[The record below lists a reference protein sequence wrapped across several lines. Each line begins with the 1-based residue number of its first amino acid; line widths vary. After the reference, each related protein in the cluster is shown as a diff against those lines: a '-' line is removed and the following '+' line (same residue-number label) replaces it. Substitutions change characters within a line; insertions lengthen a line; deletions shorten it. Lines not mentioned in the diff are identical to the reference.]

1 MLFKKLWRT
10 MGLYKAQFISMILMV
25 TLGIG
30 IFVGF
35 NMEWVSI
42 EANMMQFFDRTG
54 YADFRLVSEAGITQ
68 GDARKIAAI
77 DGVDAVSRYL
87 CVTAEVTEQDGDT
100 LALMVTENADVSGMQ
115 LMDGDAYDADSADG
129 IWLGDKYAA
138 ANGIRPGD
146 TLTLTYK
153 GLTLRGTVRGLVK
166 SGEQLICVRDET
178 QLMPDY
184 NTHGFAYISPKM
196 YEQASGADYYPQL
209 HVRSAMTKQ
218 AFTEAA
224 DDALGRTLLIV
235 PKADTPSY
243 SQAEGEADEGRTMGS
258 VLPTLFLLI
267 AVLTMVTTMHRL
279 TAKEKTQIGTLKAL
293 GFKDRR
299 ILLHYTSY
307 AFAIGVIGTVLGS
320 ALGYAVAWYIMNPNG
335 MMGTYLDLPEWRLIF
350 PGFCAAVLAGI
361 LVVLTLIGYL
371 SVKQM
376 LRGTAADALRPY
388 TPKQMK
394 PLLIERT
401 RWFHKLSFGTRWNL
415 RDMIRHKSRTAMSL
429 LGIVGC
435 AVLVTGALGMRDTM
449 QGFLDMYYGA
459 DGAMGYASRIYLA
472 ETADDAARRAVVDAY
487 DGDWSATISVQVA
500 DEATVSLDVCSV
512 THDLLRFPAQ
522 QSGVE
527 SLRDNG
533 ALICSRIADEF
544 GLAAG
549 DSITF
554 SPYGSDDTYTVPI
567 TAVVRSVTKSI
578 SITPACAE
586 RIGLDYTVDS
596 VYTRTE
602 KSAIPSDTR
611 IKSVQSKQM
620 IVDSFDVFLGMMN
633 SSIMLLVVA
642 ALALGIIVLYNLGV
656 MSYTERF
663 REMATLKVVG
673 FKDRKIGA
681 LLIGQNLWL
690 SLLGVMIGIPCG
702 YLTLKVMLDA
712 LCSEYEMRAVIAPAT
727 YLFSIALTVGMSL
740 LVSAMVS
747 RKNRKIDMVEALK
760 GAE

>member
-1 MLFKKLWRT
+1 
-10 MGLYKAQFISMILMV
+10 
-25 TLGIG
+25 
-30 IFVGF
+30 
-35 NMEWVSI
+35 
-42 EANMMQFFDRTG
+42 
-54 YADFRLVSEAGITQ
+54 
-68 GDARKIAAI
+68 
-77 DGVDAVSRYL
+77 
-87 CVTAEVTEQDGDT
+87 
-100 LALMVTENADVSGMQ
+100 
-115 LMDGDAYDADSADG
+115 
-129 IWLGDKYAA
+129 
-138 ANGIRPGD
+138 
-146 TLTLTYK
+146 
-153 GLTLRGTVRGLVK
+153 
-166 SGEQLICVRDET
+166 
-178 QLMPDY
+178 
-184 NTHGFAYISPKM
+184 
-196 YEQASGADYYPQL
+196 
-209 HVRSAMTKQ
+209 
-218 AFTEAA
+218 
-224 DDALGRTLLIV
+224 
-235 PKADTPSY
+235 
-243 SQAEGEADEGRTMGS
+243 
-258 VLPTLFLLI
+258 
-267 AVLTMVTTMHRL
+267 
-279 TAKEKTQIGTLKAL
+279 
-293 GFKDRR
+293 
-299 ILLHYTSY
+299 
-307 AFAIGVIGTVLGS
+307 
-320 ALGYAVAWYIMNPNG
+320 
-335 MMGTYLDLPEWRLIF
+335 
-350 PGFCAAVLAGI
+350 
-361 LVVLTLIGYL
+361 
-371 SVKQM
+371 
-376 LRGTAADALRPY
+376 
-388 TPKQMK
+388 
-394 PLLIERT
+394 
-401 RWFHKLSFGTRWNL
+401 
-415 RDMIRHKSRTAMSL
+415 MIRHKSRTAMSL

-527 SLRDNG
+527 SLRDSG

-578 SITPACAE
+578 SITPACAA

-712 LCSEYEMRAVIAPAT
+712 LCSEYEMRAVIALAT